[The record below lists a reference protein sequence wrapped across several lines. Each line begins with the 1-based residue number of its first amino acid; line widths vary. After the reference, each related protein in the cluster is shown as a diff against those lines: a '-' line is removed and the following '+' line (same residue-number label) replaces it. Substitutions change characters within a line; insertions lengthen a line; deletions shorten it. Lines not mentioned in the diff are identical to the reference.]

1 MVHLDLGALGLTP
14 DAMFHV
20 HDVLHGL
27 SYDWRGAHN
36 YVALDPK
43 ATFMHLFR
51 IA

>member
-1 MVHLDLGALGLTP
+1 LGLAP
-14 DAMFHV
+14 DALYRV
-20 HDVLHGL
+20 EDVLHGL
-27 SYDWRGAHN
+27 AYDWRGAHN

>member
-1 MVHLDLGALGLTP
+1 VHLDLPALGLAP
-14 DAMFHV
+14 DAAYRV
-20 HDVLHGL
+20 EDVLHGL
-27 SYDWRGAHN
+27 AYDWRGAHN